1 MNIKAS
7 GRSALIIA
15 AGFWVCVSGPLQAAE
30 DADGG
35 VTASRTE
42 TAAGPPVAL
51 NKFTKKSRHW
61 KHVSSHHK
69 SAKVASRDSTEPVK
83 ISEKKISEKRKTL
96 EADAALNDDGSAPT
110 LPPSVANANAQLTS
124 ADGPA
129 DSATA
134 LSSQARDRLQVMA
147 ANQSDPQ
154 AQPPAANTE
163 LVAADELNEVDRAL
177 SENGNDKDKAPAAT
191 LAMAVAQAPAPAQ
204 TQAAVVSTDDSAW
217 SQTSLIG
224 KIFIAFGGLLT
235 LASAARMFMA

>member
-35 VTASRTE
+35 AAAYE
-42 TAAGPPVAL
+42 AEAAAGPPVAL
-51 NKFTKKSRHW
+51 NKFTRKSSHW
-61 KHVSSHHK
+61 KRVSSQRK
-69 SAKVASRDSTEPVK
+69 SVKVAARDSTERAKP
-83 ISEKKISEKRKTL
+83 SEKKISEKRKMR
-96 EADAALNDDGSAPT
+96 EADAALNDDGSALS
-110 LPPSVANANAQLTS
+110 LPPSVANANAQLAS
-124 ADGPA
+124 ADAAA

-134 LSSQARDRLQVMA
+134 LSSQARDRLQLMA
-147 ANQSDPQ
+147 ASQSDPQ
-154 AQPPAANTE
+154 AQPAAANTE
-163 LVAADELNEVDRAL
+163 LVAADQLNDVDRAL
-177 SENGNDKDKAPAAT
+177 SETGDDKDKAASAT
-191 LAMAVAQAPAPAQ
+191 LAMAVAQAPAQ
-204 TQAAVVSTDDSAW
+204 TQAAAAVSNDDSAW